1 MGVPRGPLCPITH
14 LMSHER
20 ELHNLALVGFMGTG
34 KSTVGQQVAALLQ
47 FQFLDTDALIEEQ
60 AGKSIP
66 AIFAENGEPTFRQL
80 ERDVV
85 TQLESKTKL
94 VIATGGGLACN
105 PANLDSLKK
114 HALVVCLWASPE
126 TIWRRVRNQTHRPLL
141 HDPDPQGK
149 INRLLAER
157 EPHYRNADVLVN
169 TEFRS
174 AREVANQI
182 CHQFQLARRDFSKIR
197 EAGHPPTSV

>member
-1 MGVPRGPLCPITH
+1 
-14 LMSHER
+14 MSHER

-80 ERDVV
+80 ERDIV

-114 HALVVCLWASPE
+114 HALVICLWASPE

-157 EPHYRNADVLVN
+157 EPHYRNADVLLN

-174 AREVANQI
+174 AREVANLI